1 MISFLVTLY
10 KVIQISKN
18 LLIKTYIFKIWSY
31 EGEEIMKGI
40 VHIRI
45 DDRLL
50 HGQVVAFWSN
60 SLQISRVMV
69 INDEVA
75 NDELQKTFLRMVA
88 PANIRTSILG
98 KETAV
103 KNILNEKYLGQRVM
117 IIVKNPKDIL
127 DLMDLGL
134 DIKEVNVGNMAARK
148 DTIQIKRSVSIT
160 NDELGNFLELEKR
173 GVLLTAMMVPDEGKN
188 YLKDYL
194 KKAIKI

>member
-1 MISFLVTLY
+1 M
-10 KVIQISKN
+10 Q
-18 LLIKTYIFKIWSY
+18 
-31 EGEEIMKGI
+31 GI

-88 PANIRTSILG
+88 PANIRTSILS

-103 KNILNEKYLGQRVM
+103 KNILNEKYLGQKVM

-127 DLMDLGL
+127 DLIDLGL
-134 DIKEVNVGNMAARK
+134 EIKEVNVGNMASRK
-148 DTIQIKRSVSIT
+148 GTIQIKRSVSIT
-160 NDELGNFLELEKR
+160 NDELENFLELENR

-188 YLKDYL
+188 YLRDYL
-194 KKAIKI
+194 KKAIDIFSTKN

>member
-1 MISFLVTLY
+1 
-10 KVIQISKN
+10 
-18 LLIKTYIFKIWSY
+18 
-31 EGEEIMKGI
+31 MKGI

-103 KNILNEKYLGQRVM
+103 KNISSGKYKGQKVF
-117 IIVKNPKDIL
+117 IVVKSPLDIL
-127 DLMDLGL
+127 YLLNNGL
-134 DIKEVNVGNMAARK
+134 DIKEINVGNMSSRK
-148 DTIQIKRSVSIT
+148 DTTVLRPNISVTEEEKEAFKR
-160 NDELGNFLELEKR
+160 
-173 GVLLTAMMVPDEGKN
+173 LLDEGIEITTIMTPDDKKT
-188 YLKDYL
+188 YLVDIL
-194 KKAIKI
+194 

>member
-1 MISFLVTLY
+1 
-10 KVIQISKN
+10 
-18 LLIKTYIFKIWSY
+18 
-31 EGEEIMKGI
+31 MKGI

-45 DDRLL
+45 EDRVL
-50 HGQVVAFWSN
+50 HGQVLAFWSN

-134 DIKEVNVGNMAARK
+134 DIKEVNVGNMASRK

-160 NDELGNFLELEKR
+160 NDELGNFLQLEKR

-194 KKAIKI
+194 KKAVKV

>member
-1 MISFLVTLY
+1 
-10 KVIQISKN
+10 
-18 LLIKTYIFKIWSY
+18 
-31 EGEEIMKGI
+31 MKGI

-134 DIKEVNVGNMAARK
+134 DIKEVNVGNMASRK

-160 NDELGNFLELEKR
+160 NDELGNFLQLEKR

-194 KKAIKI
+194 KKAVRFSKYKNKRISKYIFLGIYIYLLILYIYL

>member
-1 MISFLVTLY
+1 
-10 KVIQISKN
+10 
-18 LLIKTYIFKIWSY
+18 
-31 EGEEIMKGI
+31 MKGI

-88 PANIRTSILG
+88 PANIRTSILT
-98 KETAV
+98 KEIAA
-103 KNILNEKYLGQRVM
+103 KNILNDKYLGQKVM
-117 IIVKNPKDIL
+117 IIVKNPKDVL

-134 DIKEVNVGNMAARK
+134 DIKEVNVGNMASRK

-160 NDELGNFLELEKR
+160 NDELGNFLQLEKR

-194 KKAIKI
+194 KKAVKV

>member
-1 MISFLVTLY
+1 
-10 KVIQISKN
+10 
-18 LLIKTYIFKIWSY
+18 
-31 EGEEIMKGI
+31 MKGI

-50 HGQVVAFWSN
+50 HGQVVVFWSN

-88 PANIRTSILG
+88 PANIRTSILS

-117 IIVKNPKDIL
+117 MIVKNPKDIL

-160 NDELGNFLELEKR
+160 NDELRDFLELENR
-173 GVLLTAMMVPDEGKN
+173 GGLTAMMVPDEGKN

-194 KKAIKI
+194 KKSIKL

>member
-1 MISFLVTLY
+1 
-10 KVIQISKN
+10 
-18 LLIKTYIFKIWSY
+18 
-31 EGEEIMKGI
+31 MKGI

-134 DIKEVNVGNMAARK
+134 HIKEVNVGNMAARK

-160 NDELGNFLELEKR
+160 NDELGNFLQLEKR

-194 KKAIKI
+194 KKAVKV

>member
-1 MISFLVTLY
+1 
-10 KVIQISKN
+10 
-18 LLIKTYIFKIWSY
+18 
-31 EGEEIMKGI
+31 MKGI

-88 PANIRTSILG
+88 AANIRTSILT
-98 KETAV
+98 KEIAV
-103 KNILNEKYLGQRVM
+103 KNILNDKYLGQKVM
-117 IIVKNPKDIL
+117 IIVKNPKDLL
-127 DLMDLGL
+127 DLIDSGL

-148 DTIQIKRSVSIT
+148 DTIHVKRSISIT
-160 NDELGNFLELEKR
+160 QSELDNFLELER
-173 GVLLTAMMVPDEGKN
+173 RRVVLTAMMVPDEGKN

-194 KKAIKI
+194 KKILSNL

>member
-1 MISFLVTLY
+1 
-10 KVIQISKN
+10 
-18 LLIKTYIFKIWSY
+18 
-31 EGEEIMKGI
+31 MKGI

-88 PANIRTSILG
+88 PANIRTSILT
-98 KETAV
+98 KEIAA
-103 KNILNEKYLGQRVM
+103 KNILNDKYLGQKVM
-117 IIVKNPKDIL
+117 IIVKNPKDVL

-134 DIKEVNVGNMAARK
+134 DIKEVNAGGMRFNDTRKRLTKAISVTPEEEQAFVKMMDKGIKINVQMVPK
-148 DTIQIKRSVSIT
+148 DTSVDFKTLI
-160 NDELGNFLELEKR
+160 
-173 GVLLTAMMVPDEGKN
+173 
-188 YLKDYL
+188 
-194 KKAIKI
+194 

>member
-1 MISFLVTLY
+1 M
-10 KVIQISKN
+10 Q
-18 LLIKTYIFKIWSY
+18 
-31 EGEEIMKGI
+31 GI

-88 PANIRTSILG
+88 PANIRTSILS
-98 KETAV
+98 
-103 KNILNEKYLGQRVM
+103 NILNEKYLGQKVM

-127 DLMDLGL
+127 DLIDLGL
-134 DIKEVNVGNMAARK
+134 EIKEVNVGNMASRK
-148 DTIQIKRSVSIT
+148 GTIQIKRSVSIT
-160 NDELGNFLELEKR
+160 NDELENFLELENR

-188 YLKDYL
+188 YLRDYL
-194 KKAIKI
+194 KKAIDIFSTKN

>member
-1 MISFLVTLY
+1 
-10 KVIQISKN
+10 
-18 LLIKTYIFKIWSY
+18 
-31 EGEEIMKGI
+31 MKSI

-50 HGQVVAFWSN
+50 HGQVVVFWSN

-88 PANIRTSILG
+88 PANIRTSILS

-117 IIVKNPKDIL
+117 MIVKNPKDIL

-160 NDELGNFLELEKR
+160 NDELRDFLELENR
-173 GVLLTAMMVPDEGKN
+173 GGLTAMMVPDEGKN

-194 KKAIKI
+194 KKSIKL

>member
-1 MISFLVTLY
+1 
-10 KVIQISKN
+10 
-18 LLIKTYIFKIWSY
+18 
-31 EGEEIMKGI
+31 MKGI

-134 DIKEVNVGNMAARK
+134 DIKEVNVGNMASRK

-160 NDELGNFLELEKR
+160 NDELGNFLQLEKR
-173 GVLLTAMMVPDEGKN
+173 GVLLTAMMEKEENKN

-194 KKAIKI
+194 KKAVKV

>member
-1 MISFLVTLY
+1 M
-10 KVIQISKN
+10 
-18 LLIKTYIFKIWSY
+18 
-31 EGEEIMKGI
+31 
-40 VHIRI
+40 
-45 DDRLL
+45 
-50 HGQVVAFWSN
+50 
-60 SLQISRVMV
+60 
-69 INDEVA
+69 
-75 NDELQKTFLRMVA
+75 
-88 PANIRTSILG
+88 G

-134 DIKEVNVGNMAARK
+134 DIKEVNVGNMASRK

-160 NDELGNFLELEKR
+160 NDELGNFLQLEKR

-194 KKAIKI
+194 KKAVKV

>member
-1 MISFLVTLY
+1 
-10 KVIQISKN
+10 
-18 LLIKTYIFKIWSY
+18 
-31 EGEEIMKGI
+31 MKGI

-103 KNILNEKYLGQRVM
+103 KNILNEK
-117 IIVKNPKDIL
+117 
-127 DLMDLGL
+127 
-134 DIKEVNVGNMAARK
+134 
-148 DTIQIKRSVSIT
+148 
-160 NDELGNFLELEKR
+160 
-173 GVLLTAMMVPDEGKN
+173 
-188 YLKDYL
+188 
-194 KKAIKI
+194 

>member
-1 MISFLVTLY
+1 MY
-10 KVIQISKN
+10 KRQ
-18 LLIKTYIFKIWSY
+18 
-31 EGEEIMKGI
+31 

-88 PANIRTSILG
+88 PANIRTSILT
-98 KETAV
+98 KEIAA
-103 KNILNEKYLGQRVM
+103 KNILNDKYLGQKVM
-117 IIVKNPKDIL
+117 IIVKNPKDVL

-134 DIKEVNVGNMAARK
+134 DIKEVNVGNMASRK

-160 NDELGNFLELEKR
+160 NDELGNFLQLEKR

-194 KKAIKI
+194 KKAVKV

>member
-1 MISFLVTLY
+1 M
-10 KVIQISKN
+10 K
-18 LLIKTYIFKIWSY
+18 
-31 EGEEIMKGI
+31 IMKGI

-88 PANIRTSILG
+88 PANIRTSILT
-98 KETAV
+98 KEIAA
-103 KNILNEKYLGQRVM
+103 KNILNDKYLGQKVM
-117 IIVKNPKDIL
+117 IIVKNPKDVL

-134 DIKEVNVGNMAARK
+134 DIKEVNVGNMASRK

-160 NDELGNFLELEKR
+160 NDELGNFLQLEKR

-194 KKAIKI
+194 KKAVKV

>member
-1 MISFLVTLY
+1 
-10 KVIQISKN
+10 
-18 LLIKTYIFKIWSY
+18 
-31 EGEEIMKGI
+31 MKGI

-88 PANIRTSILG
+88 PANIRTSILT
-98 KETAV
+98 KEIAA
-103 KNILNEKYLGQRVM
+103 KNILNDKYLGQKVM
-117 IIVKNPKDIL
+117 IIVKNPKDVL

-134 DIKEVNVGNMAARK
+134 YIKEVNVGNMASRK

-160 NDELGNFLELEKR
+160 NDELGNFLQLEKR

-194 KKAIKI
+194 KKAVKV

>member
-1 MISFLVTLY
+1 M
-10 KVIQISKN
+10 
-18 LLIKTYIFKIWSY
+18 
-31 EGEEIMKGI
+31 EGIT
-40 VHIRI
+40 HIRI
-45 DDRLL
+45 DDRLI
-50 HGQVVAFWSN
+50 HGQVATMWTN
-60 SLQISRVMV
+60 ELGATRIMV

-75 NDELQKTFLRMVA
+75 NNDMQKSLLRMAA
-88 PANIRTSILG
+88 PPNVSTSIITR
-98 KETAV
+98 ETAV

-134 DIKEVNVGNMAARK
+134 DIKEVNVGNMASRK

-160 NDELGNFLELEKR
+160 NDELGNFLQLEKR

-194 KKAIKI
+194 KKAVKV